1 MKCSVY
7 KCDTDISIKQ
17 YPYYADINND
27 KTYQL
32 VCGFHYSDIKERKKH
47 D

>member
-1 MKCSVY
+1 MNCSVA
-7 KCDTDISIKQ
+7 KCDTDISNKQ
-17 YPYYADINND
+17 YFADINND

-32 VCGFHYSDIKERKKH
+32 VCGFHYSDIQERKKY